1 MVLDFL
7 VSPSQVRRDP
17 WAMVLATFVFVSFG
31 VLVELFLPIRGSIIV
46 FTMVPLIPVVWRL
59 LLEEEE
65 DEEKEVEEFKNHHV
79 PLTSVLGH
87 LRTHHADMLEVF
99 GFFFLGAA
107 LAYTFWFAVLP
118 PEPFQLFGQS
128 VPGSSELFAD
138 QLREV
143 DLIQSSVLQG
153 RVTTPMGDVS
163 GDLFLFLFTHNLQ
176 VLGLMLVFSLV
187 YGIGSIYLLLWNA
200 SIIGV
205 VVGKKMQVIGP
216 LGVVQGFLVLLPH
229 GIFELGAYFLASIAG
244 GLFSMELMKNG
255 LSKPV
260 LFRHVFK
267 VSFVL
272 LGISVLLLVVGAFI
286 EASY

>member
-17 WAMVLATFVFVSFG
+17 WALVVATFIFVSFG
-31 VLVELFLPIRGSIIV
+31 VLVELFLPIRGSIII
-46 FTMVPLIPVVWRL
+46 FTMVPLIPLVWQL
-59 LLEEEE
+59 LLEEEQ
-65 DEEKEVEEFKNHHV
+65 DEEREVEDFKSNKGQ
-79 PLTSVLGH
+79 LTSVFGH
-87 LRTHHADMLEVF
+87 LLKHHADIVEVF
-99 GFFFLGAA
+99 AFFFLGAA

-118 PEPFQLFGQS
+118 AGPFDLLGYS
-128 VPGSSELFAD
+128 VPGSNELFAE
-138 QLREV
+138 QLKEIE
-143 DLIQSSVLQG
+143 LIQASVIQG
-153 RVTTPMGDVS
+153 RVATPMGGVS
-163 GDLFLFLFTHNLQ
+163 GSLFMFLFTHNLQ
-176 VLGLMLVFSLV
+176 VLGLMVLFSLV

-205 VVGKKMQVIGP
+205 VVGKKMQAIGP
-216 LGVVQGFLVLLPH
+216 LGVVQGFLALLPH

-255 LSKPV
+255 LRKPV

-267 VSFVL
+267 VSAAL
-272 LGISVLLLVVGAFI
+272 LVVSVLLLAVGAFI